1 MRLFTTAHILLFLY
15 VVSAILFWGYSLENK
30 SQTIYD
36 LEYEVLKSEIDSL
49 QNPVAFNTRLD
60 KIMNK
65 RETRSKQ
72 YKGEGSTFLLVIIIG
87 AAVVYTSFRR
97 SVRLSK
103 QQNNFMLSVTHELK
117 SPIAAMKLNL
127 QTLERHKLDEDKKD
141 LLVNRC
147 VKEAN
152 RLNDLCNN
160 MLFASQME
168 GRQYKPTKEKL
179 SLSDLVNDSLQ
190 DYGSSYPNRFVV
202 KEMDT
207 ISIIGD
213 KVSLQMAV
221 NNLLE
226 NAIKYTPS
234 DKAVTISLVDKDG
247 QAVFSVADE
256 GHGIPD
262 DEKSKIFNK
271 FYRVGNEE
279 TRKSKGTGLGLY
291 LTSKIV
297 KQHKGKIAVKD
308 NEPNG
313 ALFEITLPTS

>member
-30 SQTIYD
+30 SQTIYQ
-36 LEYEVLKSEIDSL
+36 LEYKSL
-49 QNPVAFNTRLD
+49 QAEVDSAASPGTFNGRLESI
-60 KIMNK
+60 KNK
-65 RETRSKQ
+65 RDTRTKQ
-72 YKGEGSTFLLVIIIG
+72 YIGEGSTFLLVIIIG

-97 SVRLSK
+97 SIRLSK

-127 QTLERHKLDEDKKD
+127 QTLERHKLDEEKKG

-168 GRQYKPTKEKL
+168 GRQYKPAKEKL
-179 SLSDLVNDSLQ
+179 SLSDLVNDSLH
-190 DYGSSYPNRFVV
+190 DYASSYPNRFVV

-207 ISIIGD
+207 VSITGD

-226 NAIKYTPS
+226 NAIKYTPAE
-234 DKAVTISLVDKDG
+234 KPVTVSLVENG
-247 QAVFSVADE
+247 NQVILSIADE
-256 GHGIPD
+256 GHGIPE
-262 DEKSKIFNK
+262 DEKPKIFNK

-297 KQHKGKIAVKD
+297 KQHRGKISVKD
-308 NEPNG
+308 NEPQG
-313 ALFEITLPTS
+313 AVFEIALPVA

>member
-1 MRLFTTAHILLFLY
+1 MRLFTTAHVLLFAY
-15 VVSAILFWGYSLENK
+15 IVSALLFWGYSLENK
-30 SQTIYD
+30 SQTIYE
-36 LEYEVLKSEIDSL
+36 LEYKSLKSEIDSA
-49 QNPVAFNTRLD
+49 QNPIAFNAELES
-60 KIMNK
+60 IMNK
-65 RETRSKQ
+65 RETRTKQ
-72 YKGEGSTFLLVIIIG
+72 YIGEGSTFLLVIIIG
-87 AAVVYTSFRR
+87 AAVVYSSFRR
-97 SVRLSK
+97 SIRLSK

-127 QTLERHKLDEDKKD
+127 QTLERHKLDEDKKG

-168 GRQYKPTKEKL
+168 GRQYKPAKEKL
-179 SLSDLVNDSLQ
+179 SLSDLINDSLQ
-190 DYGSSYPNRFVV
+190 DYASSYPNRFVV
-202 KEMDT
+202 KEIDT
-207 ISIIGD
+207 ISITGD

-234 DKAVTISLVDKDG
+234 DKPVTISLIKQDNH
-247 QAVFSVADE
+247 AVFAVADE
-256 GHGIPD
+256 GQGIPD
-262 DEKSKIFNK
+262 EEKAKIFNK
-271 FYRVGNEE
+271 FYRVGSEE

-297 KQHKGKIAVKD
+297 KQHKGKISVKD
-308 NEPNG
+308 NQPQG
-313 ALFEITLPTS
+313 AIFELSLPVT